1 MVIVDEY
8 INFIF
13 LFWRYVFWEV
23 RWGKFEKVFNL
34 MGKMER
40 EEKINLFFLIIIIF
54 LFMF

>member
-23 RWGKFEKVFNL
+23 RWGKFEKVFDL

-40 EEKINLFFLIIIIF
+40 EEKLIYFFWL
-54 LFMF
+54 L

>member
-23 RWGKFEKVFNL
+23 RWGKFEKVFIF

-40 EEKINLFFLIIIIF
+40 EEKLIYFFWL
-54 LFMF
+54 L